1 MNQIEIINEITVQE
15 IGHGDVT
22 TPHAQVIVMIPV
34 DDANRLAQHM
44 IDRGDGTILAAEAKE
59 IAVPAVQ
66 ALVDAGYGESP

>member
-1 MNQIEIINEITVQE
+1 MGQVKVVNEVNVQFV
-15 IGHGDVT
+15 DVGEGAT
-22 TPHAQVIVMIPV
+22 AHAQVIVMIPV

-59 IAVPAVQ
+59 VATPAVQ

>member
-1 MNQIEIINEITVQE
+1 MSNVIIINEITVQQ
-15 IGHGDVT
+15 IDRGDAT
-22 TPHAQVIVMIPV
+22 TPHAQVIVMIPA

-59 IAVPAVQ
+59 VATPAVQ